1 VDSIL
6 KDISAEST
14 ESSASLAHF
23 VKTCKPTHTF
33 LYLSNQFGIPLAEIQ
48 ILARHLI
55 HWRKARAIPPIHQRD
70 TYIVNPNADMKRLP
84 QLIPLYA
91 RQFPTLPTLPKLLA
105 LLSGKP
111 KPYATFIPTRDHRS
125 AYLEILAWLLR
136 YGLAT
141 QLRNFAWIR
150 IPCSIK
156 LAVHRERLLKRASAS
171 SNNNSEPGSPVPDA
185 MVNSNPSL
193 LSNGLRADP
202 EGVEDPCET
211 PDFEDSFILE
221 PCRPSGIESA
231 WLEMVVRNQP
241 PDVKALWERFL
252 KYLNGQ
258 HAIEKIAVREGV
270 PRKDIRK
277 VFMAMEEVVVCA
289 RHW

>member
-1 VDSIL
+1 
-6 KDISAEST
+6 
-14 ESSASLAHF
+14 
-23 VKTCKPTHTF
+23 
-33 LYLSNQFGIPLAEIQ
+33 
-48 ILARHLI
+48 
-55 HWRKARAIPPIHQRD
+55 
-70 TYIVNPNADMKRLP
+70 
-84 QLIPLYA
+84 
-91 RQFPTLPTLPKLLA
+91 
-105 LLSGKP
+105 
-111 KPYATFIPTRDHRS
+111 
-125 AYLEILAWLLR
+125 
-136 YGLAT
+136 
-141 QLRNFAWIR
+141 
-150 IPCSIK
+150 
-156 LAVHRERLLKRASAS
+156 
-171 SNNNSEPGSPVPDA
+171 